1 MTGYE
6 AKCDKSNPRM
16 YQKVSEILDIK
27 PQETVMVGDELLLDV
42 ELPTRLGINAIL
54 LDREGRNRGQ
64 LVDAFVYDLNEA
76 METII
81 RQSGKVDNPR

>member
-16 YQKVSEILDIK
+16 YKKVLEILNVK
-27 PQETVMVGDELLLDV
+27 PGEAIMIGDELPLDID
-42 ELPTRLGINAIL
+42 LPKKLGMHTLL
-54 LDREGRNRGQ
+54 LDREGKDKGQ
-64 LVDAFVYDLNEA
+64 SVDAFVYSLDEA

-81 RQSGKVDNPR
+81 NKYGECSTN